1 MLFRLKPED
10 GVWEGLGR
18 VPELDLVLV
27 EHLVNEAAA
36 VGMLE
41 LLRKE
46 QVGEGLFYLLGL
58 GVGCSN
64 LLGHLAVHLICVE

>member
-1 MLFRLKPED
+1 MLFRLEPKD
-10 GVWEGLGR
+10 GVREGLGR

-36 VGMLE
+36 VRLLE
-41 LLRKE
+41 LMRNE
-46 QVGEGLFYLLGL
+46 QVGEGLFCLLRL
-58 GVGCSN
+58 GVEGGY